1 MSGRKLIVES
11 SRELK
16 RLFIIALCF
25 SLLFCCA
32 ASYGQEKPKT
42 TPSNSQPPIQSHVN
56 VVLVPVV
63 VRDSEGHAVETLKK
77 GDFRIFDDG
86 EERPIAGFSVET
98 RGGETAI
105 NASGSASS
113 PSGPGAV
120 QQANA
125 PLRRFVAL
133 MFDDM
138 HLSAGALVHAQQA
151 ATKMLQER
159 PSGADMFAVLT
170 TSGSNSGL
178 TRDRSVLERAIMN
191 VKAHTAS
198 TQNTIE
204 CPKVDYYE
212 ANLIVNENDQA
223 ALNHATQNAMACASA
238 TPGMAKQMAVS
249 AARRALTLGDEDAT
263 LTMRFVSRIVR
274 GMGRLP
280 GQSLLVL
287 ISSGFPAV
295 THNDMTL
302 TSEVL
307 DAAAQSNVTI
317 DTLDARGLYTDVLD
331 AGDSGGGALETHL
344 SVQYRQAAALASEDL
359 LSALADGTG
368 GAFSHDNND
377 LESGLTKLL
386 SNLERVYLLQF
397 SLKDVKRDGTYHRL
411 TVKVDQP
418 HLKVQ
423 ARRGYFAP
431 PVKN

>member
-1 MSGRKLIVES
+1 LIDES
-11 SRELK
+11 SRQLK
-16 RLFIIALCF
+16 RLFIVALCF
-25 SLLFCCA
+25 SVLFCCA
-32 ASYGQEKPKT
+32 ASSGQGKAETVRP
-42 TPSNSQPPIQSHVN
+42 NSQSPIQSHVN
-56 VVLVPVV
+56 VVVVPVV
-63 VRDSEGHAVETLKK
+63 VRDSQGAAVDTLKK
-77 GDFRIFDDG
+77 EDFRIFDDG
-86 EERPIAGFSVET
+86 QERPITGFSVET

-125 PLRRFVAL
+125 PLRRFIVL

-138 HLSAGALVHAQQA
+138 HLSAAALVHAQQA
-151 ATKMLQER
+151 AAKILRER

-178 TRDRSVLERAIMN
+178 TRDRIVLQRAIMN
-191 VKAHTAS
+191 VRAQAAS
-198 TQNTIE
+198 TKNAIE

-223 ALNHATQNAMACASA
+223 ALNHATRNAVACANA

-263 LTMRFVSRIVR
+263 LTMRFVLRVVR

-287 ISSGFPAV
+287 ISSGFPAL

-302 TSEVL
+302 TSELL

-331 AGDSGGGALETHL
+331 AGDSGSSGLETH
-344 SVQYRQAAALASEDL
+344 VNAQYRQAAALASEGL

-368 GAFSHDNND
+368 GAFFHDNND
-377 LESGLTKLL
+377 LERGLTKLL
-386 SNLERVYLLQF
+386 SNPECVYLLQF
-397 SLKDVKRDGTYHRL
+397 SLKDVKGDGTYHRL
-411 TVKVDQP
+411 TVRVDRP
-418 HLKVQ
+418 RLAVQ
-423 ARRGYFAP
+423 ARHGYFAP
-431 PVKN
+431 ERDKANK